1 MDIDCKISLI
11 VPAYNIE
18 NEITRCVE
26 SLLEQTYQ
34 NLEIILVN
42 DGSSDGTLDVLY
54 ALSKRDRRIRVIN
67 KSNAGVTRARLD
79 GVRAATGAWI
89 GFVDGDD
96 YVEPMMFETLLQNAY
111 QYDADISHCGYQMV
125 FPSRVDYY
133 YNTGRVVQQDHI
145 TGLKDLLI
153 GAFIEPG
160 LCNKLFKRDLFKK
173 IIESNVMNL
182 EIRNNEDLLMNFYL
196 FREAKRSIFI
206 DRCFYHYIVRPCSA
220 ATGTMNEH
228 KLSDPIKVRRIIYG
242 AVSTEPELSKIME
255 EKIAETLISLST
267 MPISEDPDLIKRHRA
282 AARKE
287 LREMLP
293 GLLGEKHSKRTKI
306 LATWAA
312 LWPWSYC
319 AVHKIYAH
327 MRGSDKKYEVS

>member
-1 MDIDCKISLI
+1 MNDKISI
-11 VPAYNIE
+11 IIPAYNIE

-67 KSNAGVTRARLD
+67 KNNAGVTRARLD

-160 LCNKLFKRDLFKK
+160 LWNKLFKRDLFEPF
-173 IIESNVMNL
+173 IQSDVMNL

-196 FREAKRSIFI
+196 FREAKRSVFI
-206 DRCFYHYIVRPCSA
+206 DRCFYHYIVRLGSA
-220 ATGTMNEH
+220 ANSVINEY
-228 KLSDPIKVRRIIYG
+228 KLRDPLLVRKIIG
-242 AVSTEPELSKIME
+242 DEVVGEPELHRIIE
-255 EKIAETLISLST
+255 EKIAETLIFLST

-293 GLLGEKHSKRTKI
+293 GLLGEKYSKRTKI

>member
-67 KSNAGVTRARLD
+67 KNNAGVTRARLD

-196 FREAKRSIFI
+196 FREAKRSVFI

-293 GLLGEKHSKRTKI
+293 GLLGEKYSKRTKI

-327 MRGSDKKYEVS
+327 IRGSDKKYEVS

>member
-1 MDIDCKISLI
+1 MDMGCKISLI
-11 VPAYNIE
+11 VPTYNIE

-26 SLLEQTYQ
+26 SILGQTYH
-34 NLEIILVN
+34 NIEIILVN
-42 DGSSDGTLDVLY
+42 DGSTDGTLNVLQE
-54 ALSKRDRRIRVIN
+54 LSQRDSRIRVIN
-67 KSNAGVTRARLD
+67 NSNEGVTRARLD
-79 GVRAATGAWI
+79 GVKAATGDWI

-96 YVEPMMFETLLQNAY
+96 YVEPMMFETLLENAY

-173 IIESNVMNL
+173 IIESNAMNL

-196 FREAKRSIFI
+196 FREAKRSVFI

-255 EKIAETLISLST
+255 EKIAETLIFLST
-267 MPISEDPDLIKRHRA
+267 MPISEDPDLIKKHRT

-293 GLLGEKHSKRTKI
+293 RLLGEKHSKRTKI

-327 MRGSDKKYEVS
+327 IRGSDKKYEVS

>member
-1 MDIDCKISLI
+1 MNDKISI
-11 VPAYNIE
+11 IIPAYNIE

-26 SLLEQTYQ
+26 SILGQTYH
-34 NLEIILVN
+34 NIEIILVN
-42 DGSSDGTLDVLY
+42 DGSTDGTLNVLQE
-54 ALSKRDRRIRVIN
+54 LSQRDPRIRVIN
-67 KSNAGVTRARLD
+67 KSNEGVTRARLD
-79 GVRAATGAWI
+79 GVKAATGDWI

-96 YVEPMMFETLLQNAY
+96 YVEPMMFETLLENAY

-173 IIESNVMNL
+173 IIESNAMNL

-196 FREAKRSIFI
+196 FREAKKSVFI

-255 EKIAETLISLST
+255 EKIAETLIFLST

>member
-1 MDIDCKISLI
+1 MNDKISI
-11 VPAYNIE
+11 IIPAYNIE

-26 SLLEQTYQ
+26 SLLEQTYH
-34 NLEIILVN
+34 NIEIILVN
-42 DGSSDGTLDVLY
+42 DGSTDGTLNVLQE
-54 ALSKRDRRIRVIN
+54 LSQRDPRIRVIN
-67 KSNAGVTRARLD
+67 KSNEGVTRARLD
-79 GVRAATGAWI
+79 GVKAATGDWI

-96 YVEPMMFETLLQNAY
+96 YVEPMMFETLLENAY

-160 LCNKLFKRDLFKK
+160 LCNKLFKHDLFKK
-173 IIESNVMNL
+173 IIESNAMNL

-196 FREAKRSIFI
+196 FREAKRSVFI

-228 KLSDPIKVRRIIYG
+228 KLSDPIKVRRMIYG

-267 MPISEDPDLIKRHRA
+267 MPMSEDPDLIKRHRA

-327 MRGSDKKYEVS
+327 IRGSDKKYEVS

>member
-1 MDIDCKISLI
+1 MNDKISI
-11 VPAYNIE
+11 IIPAYNIE

-42 DGSSDGTLDVLY
+42 DGSSDGTLNVLQE
-54 ALSKRDRRIRVIN
+54 LSQRDPRIRVIN
-67 KSNAGVTRARLD
+67 KSNEGVTRARLD
-79 GVRAATGAWI
+79 GVKAATGDWI

-96 YVEPMMFETLLQNAY
+96 YVEPMMFEILLENAY

-125 FPSRVDYY
+125 FPSRADYY

-173 IIESNVMNL
+173 IIQSNVMNL

-196 FREAKRSIFI
+196 FREAKRSVFI

-220 ATGTMNEH
+220 ATGTMNAH

-255 EKIAETLISLST
+255 EKIAETLIFLST

-306 LATWAA
+306 LAAWAA

-327 MRGSDKKYEVS
+327 IRGSDKKYEVS

>member
-1 MDIDCKISLI
+1 
-11 VPAYNIE
+11 
-18 NEITRCVE
+18 
-26 SLLEQTYQ
+26 
-34 NLEIILVN
+34 
-42 DGSSDGTLDVLY
+42 
-54 ALSKRDRRIRVIN
+54 
-67 KSNAGVTRARLD
+67 
-79 GVRAATGAWI
+79 
-89 GFVDGDD
+89 
-96 YVEPMMFETLLQNAY
+96 MMFETLLENAY

-160 LCNKLFKRDLFKK
+160 LCNKLFKHDLFKK
-173 IIESNVMNL
+173 IIESNAMNL

-196 FREAKRSIFI
+196 FREAKRSVFI

>member
-1 MDIDCKISLI
+1 MNDKISI
-11 VPAYNIE
+11 IIPAYNIE

-96 YVEPMMFETLLQNAY
+96 YVEPTMFETLLQNAY

-160 LCNKLFKRDLFKK
+160 LWNKLFKRDLFEP
-173 IIESNVMNL
+173 IIQSDVMNL

-196 FREAKRSIFI
+196 FREAKKSVFV
-206 DRCFYHYIVRPCSA
+206 DHCFYHYIVRLGSA
-220 ATGTMNEH
+220 ANSVINEY
-228 KLSDPIKVRRIIYG
+228 KLRDPLLVRKIIG
-242 AVSTEPELSKIME
+242 DEVIGEPELHRIME

>member
-1 MDIDCKISLI
+1 MNDKISI
-11 VPAYNIE
+11 IIPAYNIE

-42 DGSSDGTLDVLY
+42 DGSSDGTLNVLQE
-54 ALSKRDRRIRVIN
+54 LSQRDPRIRVIN
-67 KSNAGVTRARLD
+67 KSNEGVTRARLD
-79 GVRAATGAWI
+79 GVKAATGDWI

-96 YVEPMMFETLLQNAY
+96 YVEPMMFEILLENAY

-173 IIESNVMNL
+173 IIQSNVMNL

-196 FREAKRSIFI
+196 FREAKRSVFI

-220 ATGTMNEH
+220 ATGTMNAH

-255 EKIAETLISLST
+255 EKIAETLIFLST

-306 LATWAA
+306 LAAWAA

-327 MRGSDKKYEVS
+327 IRGSDKKYEVS

>member
-67 KSNAGVTRARLD
+67 KNNAGVTRARLD

-111 QYDADISHCGYQMV
+111 QYDTDISHCGYQMV

-160 LCNKLFKRDLFKK
+160 LCNKLFKRDLFKI

-196 FREAKRSIFI
+196 FREAKRSVFI

-255 EKIAETLISLST
+255 EKIAETLIFLST

>member
-1 MDIDCKISLI
+1 MNMDCKISLI
-11 VPAYNIE
+11 VPTYNIE

-26 SLLEQTYQ
+26 SILGQTYR
-34 NLEIILVN
+34 NIEIILVN
-42 DGSSDGTLDVLY
+42 DGSTDGTLNVLQE
-54 ALSKRDRRIRVIN
+54 LSQRDPRIRVIN
-67 KSNAGVTRARLD
+67 KSNEGVTRARLD
-79 GVRAATGAWI
+79 GVKAATGDWI

-96 YVEPMMFETLLQNAY
+96 YVEPIMFETLLENAY

-160 LCNKLFKRDLFKK
+160 LWNKLFKRDLFKK
-173 IIESNVMNL
+173 IIESNAMNL

-196 FREAKRSIFI
+196 FREAKRSVFI

-228 KLSDPIKVRRIIYG
+228 KLSDPIKVRRMIYG

-267 MPISEDPDLIKRHRA
+267 MPMSEDPDLIKRHRA

-327 MRGSDKKYEVS
+327 IRGSDKKYEVS

>member
-1 MDIDCKISLI
+1 MNDKISI
-11 VPAYNIE
+11 IIPAYNIE

-26 SLLEQTYQ
+26 SILGQTYH
-34 NLEIILVN
+34 NIEIILVN
-42 DGSSDGTLDVLY
+42 DGSTDGTLNVLQE
-54 ALSKRDRRIRVIN
+54 LSQRDPRIRVIN
-67 KSNAGVTRARLD
+67 KSNEGVTRARLD
-79 GVRAATGAWI
+79 GVKAATGDWI

-96 YVEPMMFETLLQNAY
+96 YVEPMMLETLLENAY

-173 IIESNVMNL
+173 IIESNAMNL

-196 FREAKRSIFI
+196 FREAKKSVFI

-255 EKIAETLISLST
+255 EKIAETLIFLST

>member
-1 MDIDCKISLI
+1 MDMDCKISVI
-11 VPAYNIE
+11 VPTYNIE

-26 SLLEQTYQ
+26 SILRQTYQ

-42 DGSSDGTLDVLY
+42 DGSTDGTLNVLQE
-54 ALSKRDRRIRVIN
+54 LSQRDPRIRVIN
-67 KSNAGVTRARLD
+67 KSNEGVTRARLD
-79 GVRAATGAWI
+79 GVKAATGDWI

-96 YVEPMMFETLLQNAY
+96 YVEPMMFETLLENVY

-173 IIESNVMNL
+173 IIQSNAMNL

-196 FREAKRSIFI
+196 FREAKRSVFI

-306 LATWAA
+306 LAAWAA

-327 MRGSDKKYEVS
+327 IRGSDKKYEVS

>member
-1 MDIDCKISLI
+1 MNDKISI
-11 VPAYNIE
+11 IIPAYNIE

-67 KSNAGVTRARLD
+67 KNNAGVTRARLD

-160 LCNKLFKRDLFKK
+160 LWNKLFKRDLFEP
-173 IIESNVMNL
+173 IIQSDVMNL

-196 FREAKRSIFI
+196 FREAKKSVFV
-206 DRCFYHYIVRPCSA
+206 DHCFYHYIVRLGSA
-220 ATGTMNEH
+220 ANSVINEY
-228 KLSDPIKVRRIIYG
+228 KLRDPLLVRKIIG
-242 AVSTEPELSKIME
+242 DEVIGEPELHRIME

-293 GLLGEKHSKRTKI
+293 GLLGEKYSKRTKI

>member
-1 MDIDCKISLI
+1 MNDKISI
-11 VPAYNIE
+11 IIPAYNIE

-26 SLLEQTYQ
+26 SILGQTYH
-34 NLEIILVN
+34 NIEIILVN
-42 DGSSDGTLDVLY
+42 DGSTDGTLNVLQE
-54 ALSKRDRRIRVIN
+54 LSQRDPRIRVIN
-67 KSNAGVTRARLD
+67 KSNEGVTRARLD
-79 GVRAATGAWI
+79 GVKAATGDWI

-96 YVEPMMFETLLQNAY
+96 YVEPMMFETLLENAY

-173 IIESNVMNL
+173 IIESNAMNL

-196 FREAKRSIFI
+196 FREAKKSVFI

-255 EKIAETLISLST
+255 EKIAGTLISLST

-306 LATWAA
+306 FATWAA

-327 MRGSDKKYEVS
+327 IRGADKKYEVS

>member
-1 MDIDCKISLI
+1 MNIDCKISLI
-11 VPAYNIE
+11 VPTYNIE

-42 DGSSDGTLDVLY
+42 DGSSDGTLDVLHT
-54 ALSKRDRRIRVIN
+54 LSKRDRRIRVIN
-67 KSNAGVTRARLD
+67 KNNAGVTRARLD
-79 GVRAATGAWI
+79 GVKAATGDWI

-96 YVEPMMFETLLQNAY
+96 YVEPMMFETLLENAY

-173 IIESNVMNL
+173 IIESDAMNL

-196 FREAKRSIFI
+196 FREAKRSVFI